1 MTANRLEPV
10 GLSVFVV
17 VATATVS
24 PAQNTS
30 NSLLSG
36 NTTNPVL
43 SGNSTVLPARSELT
57 VSPSLPS
64 SGLLSNATNG
74 TNQLTGM
81 PCSGPGALSVS
92 GAGGLPGHGAAS
104 QRGLGKP
111 AIADI
116 PERVR
121 SGQHVGC
128 VLANSAAATP
138 ARFEPHLEQGCMGDR
153 VIFTFQESS
162 SRG

>member
-1 MTANRLEPV
+1 MTANRLELV
-10 GLSVFVV
+10 GLSVLVL

-64 SGLLSNATNG
+64 SGLLTNATNG

-92 GAGGLPGHGAAS
+92 GAGGLPGTLVATS

-116 PERVR
+116 PERIW
-121 SGQHVGC
+121 SGQHVWC
-128 VLANSAAATP
+128 VLTN
-138 ARFEPHLEQGCMGDR
+138 
-153 VIFTFQESS
+153 
-162 SRG
+162 SRGGDSCAF